1 MALSEE
7 NVSHERIQRSA
18 NDWRT
23 KYPNAPAIFER
34 IPSMDLKEVV
44 STMFLVDGVRWL
56 LKIRAMRLSLVED
69 KEPLDLVEDKVSDH
83 KVEETIKELRTKHP
97 MAPTIL
103 EKVHNMDLKETT
115 MAMFAIDSMEKL
127 LKFRA
132 ALILVS

>member
-7 NVSHERIQRSA
+7 NVSHDKIQRSV

-23 KYPNAPAIFER
+23 KYPNAAAIFEK

-69 KEPLDLVEDKVSDH
+69 KVSDH
-83 KVEETIKELRTKHP
+83 KVEETIRGLRTKHP
-97 MAPTIL
+97 MAATIL
-103 EKVHNMDLKETT
+103 EKIHNMDLKETT

-127 LKFRA
+127 LKLRA
-132 ALILVS
+132 SLILMS